1 MRPSVLMLTTDRQI
15 DRRTLQQADSLENN
29 GWRVT
34 ILAMPDDENTQER
47 DPRVQRIDLKPTQVG
62 IKHFYLLFL
71 YRKIRSL
78 LPMNSWLMRL
88 MKQFAW
94 KYFVNQET
102 FYIKLFSHSFS
113 QFSPDVVMAIDLP
126 MLPVAMEIVRQC
138 GAHFVYDS
146 HELYSEQ
153 EFSAREK
160 QLWKNVE
167 AKYIKF
173 CDTVITVN
181 PSIATSLEHRY
192 HLSNVNVIYNAISC
206 NHVPVKTQLFHDIFE
221 LCASRKILL
230 FQGGLS
236 KGRHLET
243 LIEAMRYLQNPNVD
257 LVILGNG
264 QLLLKLKR
272 LAKTFR
278 VNKRVYFHPAVLQ
291 ERLLDYTQAADAG
304 LIPYQATCLNNY
316 YCTPNKLFE
325 FIGAGIPLLTSD
337 LPEISRIVKTHE
349 LGLLGEMSTAK
360 TFAKLI
366 DDFFSD
372 EAKIIQWKK
381 NVLQVR
387 QQFCWRS
394 EEEKLLK
401 IFKELG

>member
-1 MRPSVLMLTTDRQI
+1 
-15 DRRTLQQADSLENN
+15 
-29 GWRVT
+29 
-34 ILAMPDDENTQER
+34 
-47 DPRVQRIDLKPTQVG
+47 
-62 IKHFYLLFL
+62 
-71 YRKIRSL
+71 
-78 LPMNSWLMRL
+78 

-102 FYIKLFSHSFS
+102 FYIKLFSHHLA

-126 MLPVAMEIVRQC
+126 MLPVAMEVVRQC

-160 QLWKNVE
+160 QHWKNVE

-181 PSIATSLEHRY
+181 PSIATLLEHRY
-192 HLSNVNVIYNAISC
+192 HLNNVNVIYNAISC
-206 NHVPVKTQLFHDIFE
+206 SHEPVKTQLFHDIFG
-221 LCASRKILL
+221 LSADRKILL
-230 FQGGLS
+230 FQGGLT

-243 LIEAMRYLQNPNVD
+243 LIEAISYLQNPNVD
-257 LVILGNG
+257 LVILGDG
-264 QLLLKLKR
+264 QLLSKLKL
-272 LAKTFR
+272 LTNTFG

-291 ERLLDYTQAADAG
+291 EKLLAYTQAADAG

-337 LPEISRIVKTHE
+337 LPEIARIVKTYDF
-349 LGLLGEMSTAK
+349 GLLGEMSTAK
-360 TFAKLI
+360 EFAKLI

-372 EAKIIQWKK
+372 EERLVQWKK

-387 QQFCWRS
+387 QQFCWKN
-394 EEEKLLK
+394 EEEKLVN
-401 IFKELG
+401 IFKGIG